1 MSNSEYFGAR
11 HQRDAARTPA
21 GSDDRIDS
29 PSAVPGTVALDNP
42 LPPTPYPDAGLVRV
56 VTHWGDCRHGG
67 KHGGN
72 GGGVCVDGQTLA
84 QPACLTAQVL
94 GVLDTYQVWTGRLEV
109 HDQHSPVGAPMVP
122 HHKPMLKGSRP
133 TADPAGASPGR
144 TFWTSCH
151 ISDLAQSRRSSSTD
165 PAGSAVKRPLPV
177 AVFSSLVPDSTIRSA
192 VALPSAYKAGDVVGL
207 SGLQAQF
214 QAQLSGQDGVVVT
227 VTTASPSVS
236 TSPGSSAAPSP
247 SSSPTGSG
255 QPDRVLFQVDPKA
268 GAPLQLTLDPTVQQ
282 AADTALEA
290 ATKRVNPAI
299 SGSVF
304 GPQWAAFA
312 GSRTVQADG
321 AHGGWAHIF
330 GFTGCCS
337 PRRCHRA
344 HPL

>member
-42 LPPTPYPDAGLVRV
+42 LPPTLTPDSSESSRTGATAATAGSTAATV
-56 VTHWGDCRHGG
+56 VESVSTARRWRSPPASLPRCCVCSTPTRSGPGVSRSTTSTRRSGHRWCRTI
-67 KHGGN
+67 N
-72 GGGVCVDGQTLA
+72 
-84 QPACLTAQVL
+84 
-94 GVLDTYQVWTGRLEV
+94 
-109 HDQHSPVGAPMVP
+109 
-122 HHKPMLKGSRP
+122 PMLKGSRP